1 MASSRLKRQILDP
14 DKTRVIRLQADL
26 VREQHFFLAGGV
38 GLALRLGHRL
48 SADLDWF
55 TPDRFNAGDLQRRL
69 EDLAEKP
76 SQIVRQ
82 GRHTLRAYYGMLE
95 TSFISYEQV
104 PARPEV
110 MKMAGTEI
118 PVADIEVIAA
128 MKAAAVHDRGAKRD
142 FIDIH
147 AICAQPGW
155 SVGRFIEHAA
165 RMLPL
170 QPEQVARA
178 LTYYVDAEHDPMPAG
193 CTVLWQKAKADL
205 SLGVRQWEQGRR
217 GKRSPP

>member
-1 MASSRLKRQILDP
+1 MARSSVNRRVLDP

-26 VREQHFFLAGGV
+26 VREGNFFLAGGV

-55 TPDRFNAGDLQRRL
+55 TPRRFDAGELQRRL

-76 SQIVRQ
+76 SQILRQ
-82 GRHTLRAYYGMLE
+82 GCHTVRAYYGLLE

-104 PARPEV
+104 PAKPEI
-110 MKMAGTEI
+110 MKVAGTEI
-118 PVADIEVIAA
+118 PVADMEIIAA

-147 AICAQPGW
+147 AICTQPGW
-155 SVGRFIEHAA
+155 SVARFIEHAA
-165 RMLPL
+165 RMLPFA
-170 QPEQVARA
+170 PEQVARA
-178 LTYYVDAEHDPMPAG
+178 LTYYADAESDPMPAG
-193 CTVLWQKAKADL
+193 CTISWQKTKADL
-205 SLGVRQWEQGRR
+205 SLGVQQWEQGHR
-217 GKRSPP
+217 GKQSPP